1 MREENHTCY
10 LDRLHGQRESI
21 EVHEKKKIEILPVY
35 FVKVKKLASIHQVS
49 FHAFSSHSTFQY
61 TGTLPSP
68 HRLSSTD
75 TEDALFSNKN
85 TYPSRRYLSLI
96 SIKCG
101 EVKSPVLKPHSRKI
115 TSENAHVEPWN
126 WIVDMN
132 RNNIGM
138 KLENFCTLEISLIA
152 IKYDMDQFSNQNLK
166 EREKS

>member
-1 MREENHTCY
+1 MMATSTFSLTKILKANTVRNWKRGGIGKSSEMLACY

-115 TSENAHVEPWN
+115 TSENAHVEP
-126 WIVDMN
+126 
-132 RNNIGM
+132 
-138 KLENFCTLEISLIA
+138 
-152 IKYDMDQFSNQNLK
+152 
-166 EREKS
+166 